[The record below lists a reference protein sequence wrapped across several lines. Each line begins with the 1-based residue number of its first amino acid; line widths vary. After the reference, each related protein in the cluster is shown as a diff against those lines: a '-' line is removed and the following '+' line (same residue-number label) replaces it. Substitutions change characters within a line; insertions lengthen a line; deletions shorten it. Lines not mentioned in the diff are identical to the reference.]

1 MLYFSPRQI
10 FFEHSGLEV
19 LIASMTWLAILLIF
33 QRYLYTVLPTALPS
47 PQDPSC
53 VLERSLPCVFPTTP
67 TDSLVQQTVI
77 LYLPCVKGQGCSRP
91 RQALSLLSDR

>member
-47 PQDPSC
+47 PTDPSY
-53 VLERSLPCVFPTTP
+53 VLGLFPVSFLEHP
-67 TDSLVQQTVI
+67 LI
-77 LYLPCVKGQGCSRP
+77 H
-91 RQALSLLSDR
+91 